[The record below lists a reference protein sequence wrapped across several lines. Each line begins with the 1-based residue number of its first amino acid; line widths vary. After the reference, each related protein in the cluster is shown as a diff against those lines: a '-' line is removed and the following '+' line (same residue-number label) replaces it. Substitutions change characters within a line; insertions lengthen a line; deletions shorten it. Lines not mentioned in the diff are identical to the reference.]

1 MLTDK
6 FLYFGEAQAV
16 TATAVSTDTLDFSAF
31 RNIGIGFQDVELF
44 CFVGTSVTAAGA
56 ATVTI
61 TLETD
66 DNSAFSSATVIYSTT
81 AIPKATLVA
90 GFNALDGVKIPSGAE
105 RFLRLNYT
113 VATGPLT
120 AGTFTAGLV
129 LAGQSYRSYQ
139 NIVL

>member
-16 TATAVSTDTLDFSAF
+16 TATAVSTDYLDFKAF
-31 RNIGIGFQDVELF
+31 RNIGIGPNDVELF
-44 CFVGTSVTAAGA
+44 CFVGTTVTAVGA

-66 DNSAFSSATVIYSTT
+66 DNSAFSSATVLYTT
-81 AIPKATLVA
+81 AAIPKATLVA
-90 GFNALDGVKIPSGAE
+90 GYNALDGIKIPAGCE
-105 RFLRLNYT
+105 QFLRLNYT

-129 LAGQSYRSYQ
+129 LAGQSYRAYP
-139 NIVL
+139 NISL

>member
-6 FLYFGEAQAV
+6 FLYFGELQAV
-16 TATAVSTDTLDFSAF
+16 TATAASTDSLNLSAF
-31 RNIGIGFQDVELF
+31 RNIGIGVQDIELF
-44 CFVGTSVTAAGA
+44 CFVGTAVTAAGA

-61 TLETD
+61 SLETD
-66 DNSAFSSATVIYSTT
+66 DNAAFSSATTIFTT
-81 AIPKATLVA
+81 GAIGKATLVA

-105 RFLRLNYT
+105 QYLQLRYT

-129 LAGQSYRSYQ
+129 YANQSYRAYP
-139 NIVL
+139 NVPL